1 LYGVIVQTEVDPVPP
16 RKRRIPV
23 VFDTNVIVGF
33 YLSRTPGSANQQ
45 AFRLW
50 RDQRTI
56 QLIVSDEVLQEYL
69 EVLSRLA
76 VPDTLVKRLGERFDR
91 RKTVT
96 HVSLG
101 ARPKLSRD
109 PDDNVM
115 IATARSGKAEF
126 LVTHDH
132 DLLEISP
139 REQARLRLEIV
150 TPGEFLTRIKA
161 SRIGL
166 KA

>member
-1 LYGVIVQTEVDPVPP
+1 MPP
-16 RKRRIPV
+16 RKLRIPV

-50 RDQRTI
+50 RDQRQL
-56 QLIVSDEVLQEYL
+56 QLIVSDDVVREYL
-69 EVLSRLA
+69 EVLLRLGI
-76 VPDTLVKRLGERFDR
+76 PEPLIKRLEQRFANR
-91 RKTVT
+91 ITVT

-126 LVTHDH
+126 LVTSDY

-150 TPGEFLTRIKA
+150 TPSEFVARIRA
-161 SRIGL
+161 TS
-166 KA
+166 